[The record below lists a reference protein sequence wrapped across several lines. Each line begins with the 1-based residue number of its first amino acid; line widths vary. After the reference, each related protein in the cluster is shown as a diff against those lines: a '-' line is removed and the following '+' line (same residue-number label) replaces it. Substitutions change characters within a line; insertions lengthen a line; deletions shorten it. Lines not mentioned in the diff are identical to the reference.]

1 MKKGLLVCGL
11 LVLACSFASASA
23 WTFGFESTG
32 GGLYCN
38 YIQLNNNG
46 FFGPDVYQGADNLS
60 ACGITLGNATISG
73 FGGAVPKTAGLPVVV
88 SKGVIYGDNLYDA
101 FSSYACGCSIFTGYQ
116 WTVAQNLVP
125 GKGKHPKYGWI
136 GMAGSPGYNV
146 FGDNY
151 GYLSTS
157 IPGPKTPT
165 HGTTTGK
172 K

>member
-1 MKKGLLVCGL
+1 MKLKSLAVLTLLVFG
-11 LVLACSFASASA
+11 CSFASATS

-32 GGLYCN
+32 HGLYCN
-38 YIQLNNNG
+38 YVQFNNNG
-46 FFGPDVYQGADNLS
+46 FFGPDVIQGDDNLS
-60 ACGITLGNATISG
+60 ACGITLGNATIVG
-73 FGGAVPKTAGLPVVV
+73 FLGVGVPKSARLPVVF
-88 SKGVIYGDNLYDA
+88 SKGAIYADNLYDA

-116 WTVAQNLVP
+116 WIVAQAL
-125 GKGKHPKYGWI
+125 KASEKKYGWI
-136 GMAGSPGYNV
+136 GMAASPGYTV